1 MLVAERAAGGSV
13 VITPTVVQSGEL
25 IGEGTAVVAGN
36 QPRWPPA
43 CPQGKRE
50 TRRVQRDG
58 EMKALGKDRP
68 CTACL
73 TQRGAQQMLVK

>member
-1 MLVAERAAGGSV
+1 MLVAERAAGGSIV
-13 VITPTVVQSGEL
+13 TTPAVLQSREL
-25 IGEGTAVVAGN
+25 IGEGTAGN

-68 CTACL
+68 CTGCL
-73 TQRGAQQMLVK
+73 T